1 MATKKKSCKS
11 KVGARV
17 TSRSIKSDLNS
28 LGYRL
33 PHGYDVVKKTCKR
46 SKTKKQK

>member
-1 MATKKKSCKS
+1 MKKKPCKT

-17 TSRSIKSDLNS
+17 TSSSIKKDLNS

-33 PHGYDVVKKTCKR
+33 PHGYDVVKKTCKKP
-46 SKTKKQK
+46 KTKKK